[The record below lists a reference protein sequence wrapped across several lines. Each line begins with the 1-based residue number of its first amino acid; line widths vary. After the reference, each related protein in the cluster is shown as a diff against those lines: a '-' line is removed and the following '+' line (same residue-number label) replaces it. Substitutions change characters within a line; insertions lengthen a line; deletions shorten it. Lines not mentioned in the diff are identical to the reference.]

1 MRSLDDAPFL
11 DIFDPVFM
19 ENPGSPIDEVRRQSC
34 LARTAIGVLV
44 VEHATVL
51 ALLGDPRLH
60 SSLLDFLRIQGLD
73 QGPIYDSVA
82 TSLLAI
88 DGPDHTRLRKLVS
101 RAFTPRSVERLRP
114 AMRALAEELTDAVVP
129 AGRCE
134 FMTDFADRYPIQLI
148 CELLGV
154 PRRDYPLFGGWANA
168 LTWVLSLEVGAHLDE
183 VAEGLLGIGNYIEA
197 FIAERRVH
205 PEDDLVTALIQTEDG
220 GDRLSPAEL
229 RTLIASL
236 LFAGYDTTRNQLAIG
251 LYVFT
256 QFPISGDSCASGPS
270 SRHGRWRRCSGSM
283 GRSAWPRGWRTRR
296 FRSATTRFR
305 PARWCRC
312 RRSPPTTTRRCTRR
326 PNASTSP
333 SSASRRSPSA
343 ADRTTAW
350 GRTSRAPRCRR
361 RSSCCR
367 AACRTFRSTARSRGG
382 PVPVSSARH
391 ASRSDSPRPL
401 ECGAPE
407 RPQDSPPSTEMRAAS
422 EPGARTARDPPGT
435 LTAPARTSYGSGQRD
450 GALEREVPRR
460 RSDAHPIRAGLDAP
474 RVVGARPR

>member
-19 ENPGSPIDEVRRQSC
+19 ENPGPPIDEVRRHSC

-51 ALLGDPRLH
+51 GLLGDPRLH

-73 QGPIYDSVA
+73 QGPIYDAVA

-114 AMRALAEELTDAVVP
+114 AMRALAEELADAIVP

-134 FMTDFADRYPIQLI
+134 FMADFADRYPIQLI

-168 LTWVLSLEVGAHLDE
+168 LTWVLSLEVGAHLNE
-183 VAEGLLGIGNYIEA
+183 VAEGLLGIGNYIEG
-197 FIAERRVH
+197 FIVERRSH

-251 LYVFT
+251 LFLFT
-256 QFPISGDSCASGPS
+256 QFPDQWRLLRERPELASHAVEEVLRFHGTVGVAPRVAHEALQIGDYEV
-270 SRHGRWRRCSGSM
+270 
-283 GRSAWPRGWRTRR
+283 
-296 FRSATTRFR
+296 
-305 PARWCRC
+305 PAGTMV
-312 RRSPPTTTRRCTRR
+312 SLSTIAANHDP
-326 PNASTSP
+326 AVHTSP
-333 SSASRRSPSA
+333 
-343 ADRTTAW
+343 
-350 GRTSRAPRCRR
+350 TSFDI
-361 RSSCCR
+361 
-367 AACRTFRSTARSRGG
+367 T
-382 PVPVSSARH
+382 
-391 ASRSDSPRPL
+391 
-401 ECGAPE
+401 
-407 RPQDSPPSTEMRAAS
+407 
-422 EPGARTARDPPGT
+422 
-435 LTAPARTSYGSGQRD
+435 
-450 GALEREVPRR
+450 LEREPPLTFGGGPHYCLGANLARAEMQEALLVLSRR
-460 RSDAHPIRAGLDAP
+460 MPDL
-474 RVVGARPR
+474 RVDGEVTWRPRTGIFGPTRLPLGFATA